1 MSCVDLVEFNVVIE
15 SNIFDFERD
24 LIYIECGFLLY
35 LCEMIFKFCRY
46 KYEI

>member
-24 LIYIECGFLLY
+24 LYLY
-35 LCEMIFKFCRY
+35 RMWFFI
-46 KYEI
+46 IVMWNDI